1 MGIFPNGKVKNMTA
15 ISFDIAHFGETTETL
30 RKAEVSSENK
40 RSDWGRETLC
50 GFFSERMDE
59 GTMTA
64 TLLAI
69 LKPRKPNGKAGDTLS
84 SLRYAK
90 GGDAIRKAAVTC
102 LDIYEAASKGPV
114 AAEFRPVAIA
124 FATAAPNAPKSLNAL
139 KAELTKLRKEASK
152 AASDAADNA
161 GNDADSDN
169 DETVDKVP
177 LAVMAERMALAIS
190 EASEEDILAADEQL
204 TSLLEAIRNAYA
216 ATGEEQR
223 EAA

>member
-1 MGIFPNGKVKNMTA
+1 MTA
-15 ISFDIAHFGETTETL
+15 ITFDIAHFGETTETL
-30 RKAEVSSENK
+30 RKNEVSSENK
-40 RSDWGRETLC
+40 RSDWSRETLC
-50 GFFSERMDE
+50 GFFSEHLDE
-59 GTMTA
+59 GTLTA

-90 GGDAIRKAAVTC
+90 GGDAIRKAAETV

-114 AAEFRPVAIA
+114 RDAFRPIAIA

-169 DETVDKVP
+169 EEAVDVVP
-177 LAVMAERMALAIS
+177 LAVMAERFALAVS
-190 EASEEDILAADEQL
+190 EASEADGLAADEQL
-204 TSLLEAIRNAYA
+204 ASVMAAIGALYERIA
-216 ATGEEQR
+216 AGEESER